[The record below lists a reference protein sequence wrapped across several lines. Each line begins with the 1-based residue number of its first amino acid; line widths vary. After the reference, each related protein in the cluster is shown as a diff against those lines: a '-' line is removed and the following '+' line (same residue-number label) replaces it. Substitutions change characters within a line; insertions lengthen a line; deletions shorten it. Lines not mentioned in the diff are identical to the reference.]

1 MTSRRTRR
9 VASSST
15 LENDDEKASN
25 CNGSERSEPQSRA
38 GVFKR
43 LRYNLSR
50 QLSTDTSPVSAVK
63 LCPVES
69 SRNNIKIT
77 QIQRR
82 PLYRCVSLPPGFI
95 PSEVLLI
102 TDKQTQ
108 TLPPASPFTENVMG
122 NQSPG
127 KMHGIK
133 KTRVENQRDTETLSE
148 NGVGASKEECKQRDV
163 LPEVMYNNWV
173 DPEPSTC

>member
-1 MTSRRTRR
+1 MMSRRTRR
-9 VASSST
+9 VVSSSS

-25 CNGSERSEPQSRA
+25 CKGPERSEPQSRA
-38 GVFKR
+38 GVLKR
-43 LRYNLSR
+43 FRNSLSR
-50 QLSTDTSPVSAVK
+50 QLSTSTSPVSAVK

-69 SRNNIKIT
+69 SRNNIKIS

-82 PLYRCVSLPPGFI
+82 PSYRCVPLPPGYI

-102 TDKQTQ
+102 TDNQ
-108 TLPPASPFTENVMG
+108 TLALPSASSSTENAMG

-127 KMHGIK
+127 KIHGIK
-133 KTRVENQRDTETLSE
+133 KTREEDQRKSETLSE
-148 NGVGASKEECKQRDV
+148 NTVGASKDECKQRDV

>member
-9 VASSST
+9 VVSSST

-25 CNGSERSEPQSRA
+25 CKGPEGSESQSRA

-108 TLPPASPFTENVMG
+108 TLTPASLFTENAMG

-127 KMHGIK
+127 IIHGIK
-133 KTRVENQRDTETLSE
+133 KTGEEDQHVTEIFSE
-148 NGVGASKEECKQRDV
+148 NGMGASKEECKQRDV
-163 LPEVMYNNWV
+163 LPDVMYNNWV
-173 DPEPSTC
+173 DPEPSNC

>member
-1 MTSRRTRR
+1 MFPS
-9 VASSST
+9 AT
-15 LENDDEKASN
+15 LGNDDKKASN
-25 CNGSERSEPQSRA
+25 YKGPESSESQSRA
-38 GVFKR
+38 GVLKR
-43 LRYNLSR
+43 LRNNLSR
-50 QLSTDTSPVSAVK
+50 QLSMDTSPVSAVK
-63 LCPVES
+63 LYAMES

-82 PLYRCVSLPPGFI
+82 PFYGCVSLPPGCI

-108 TLPPASPFTENVMG
+108 ALPSASSSTENAMG
-122 NQSPG
+122 KQSPG
-127 KMHGIK
+127 EIHGIK
-133 KTRVENQRDTETLSE
+133 KTREENQRETETLSK
-148 NGVGASKEECKQRDV
+148 NAVGTSKEECKQRDV